1 MHRQSLGSPGSKHLN
16 SHGVIVEARDDGSV
30 ATLLFADSSAS
41 NYDEDDEERKSLK
54 RLGKAEKYVH
64 LIPLLTVLCY
74 LILYLS
80 SHHPTDNDLAQFN
93 GFNGFS
99 KPIESGVA
107 AIEKSNVLAIR
118 SLRNLREID
127 TDSSKRRFHR
137 KIADF

>member
-16 SHGVIVEARDDGSV
+16 NSHGVIVEARDDGGSV
-30 ATLLFADSSAS
+30 ATFH
-41 NYDEDDEERKSLK
+41 EDEERKSLR
-54 RLGKAEKYVH
+54 RLGKAQKYVH

-80 SHHPTDNDLAQFN
+80 SHHPTENDLAQFN
-93 GFNGFS
+93 GFNGLS

-127 TDSSKRRFHR
+127 MDNSKRRFHR

>member
-30 ATLLFADSSAS
+30 AT
-41 NYDEDDEERKSLK
+41 YDEDDEERKSLK